1 MQAQI
6 RRRSVY
12 FGIALAVVLAW
23 LGLSGVYVGLL
34 VGHADMAL
42 AGHRGGD
49 ALFPRL
55 RQLDALWA
63 FVGLT
68 LFQLLVLRENE
79 KRWTDAVVWLALLGG
94 AAFCIARQWAP
105 LDLRFSLHVADGACA
120 IIVAGFAV
128 LRMAAFLSGR
138 RIEVGDVWAFV
149 GLQWMLVWTGAN
161 AYLTW
166 TQNPLAGISDERR
179 LLLFELATLG
189 MGVHVLAALG
199 LRSLKS
205 AMRPVV
211 RQRAGL
217 LALVAYN
224 VGTVVL
230 LCGLRGVGA
239 GVMLAGVALLLP
251 ALWPEKG
258 KGRSVDGVMAL
269 FAAALAI
276 LPWESSAFSAWRHGI
291 GAGVVALGT
300 LVAAIVA
307 LRVVLPKRLRPTVL
321 SMIGLTLFMT
331 GVATRMATEILM
343 GQGRAMPA
351 GLAVSAALEIAG
363 AALVSVALVR
373 GMRMLGARM
382 R

>member
-23 LGLSGVYVGLL
+23 LGLAGLYVGLL

-42 AGHRGGD
+42 AGHQGGE

-63 FVGLT
+63 LVGLT
-68 LFQLLVLRENE
+68 LFHLLVLRESE
-79 KRWTDAVVWLALLGG
+79 KRWADAVVWLALLGG
-94 AAFCIARQWAP
+94 TAFCIARRWVP

-120 IIVAGFAV
+120 IVVAGFAV
-128 LRMAAFLSGR
+128 VRMAVFLSGR

-149 GLQWMLVWTGAN
+149 GLQWMLMWTGAN

-189 MGVHVLAALG
+189 MGVHVLAAMG
-199 LRSLKS
+199 LRSLKG
-205 AMRPVV
+205 AMGPVV

-217 LALVAYN
+217 LALVTYN
-224 VGTVVL
+224 VGAVTL
-230 LCGLRGVGA
+230 LCGMKGVGA
-239 GVMLAGVALLLP
+239 GVMLAGLALLAP

-258 KGRSVDGVMAL
+258 KGRSVVGVMIL

-276 LPWESSAFSAWRHGI
+276 LPWESSAFSAWRHGV
-291 GAGVVALGT
+291 GAGVVAAGT
-300 LVAAIVA
+300 LVAALVA
-307 LRVVLPKRLRPTVL
+307 LTAVLPKRLRPKVL
-321 SMIGLTLFMT
+321 PGIGLGLFIA
-331 GVATRMATEILM
+331 GVAVRMATEILM
-343 GQGRAMPA
+343 GQSRGMPA

-363 AALVSVALVR
+363 AALVAVALVR